1 MKAFRVLFEDDF
13 LIAVDKPP
21 GFHSHPPQDKNIR
34 ISRDWNGL
42 GILEWQFKQKL
53 FLVNRLDRATSGILL
68 LAKDAKTCALL
79 KKQFTDRTIKKTYF
93 CLVRGTW
100 QGEGL
105 IEEPLKRESGS
116 MADATTRVE
125 LYTHLQSPVQDGK
138 IFSLV
143 MAEPLTGRFHQIRRH
158 LAHMGLPII
167 GDKQHGDKKLNRAF
181 AEKTS
186 LQRMYLRCMKMEFLH
201 PHSGEKLL
209 VKTRW
214 NRDWHALFDKVG
226 HCLLLRA

>member
-34 ISRDWNGL
+34 ISHDWNGL
-42 GILEWQFKQKL
+42 GILERQFGQKL
-53 FLVNRLDRATSGILL
+53 HLVNRLDRATSGILIL
-68 LAKDAKTCALL
+68 TKDSASCANL
-79 KKQFTDRTIKKTYF
+79 KKQFLEKSVKKTYF

-100 QGEGL
+100 IGEGL
-105 IEEPLKRESGS
+105 IEQPLKRESGS
-116 MADATTRVE
+116 MAEASTRVV
-125 LYTHLQSPVQDGK
+125 LYSHMQSPVQEDK
-138 IFSLV
+138 VFSLV

-158 LAHMGLPII
+158 MAYMGLPII

-181 AEKTS
+181 TEKTS

-201 PHSGEKLL
+201 PQSSELMQI
-209 VKTRW
+209 KTRW
-214 NRDWHALFDKVG
+214 NRDWHALFDRAG
-226 HCLLLRA
+226 HCLLLG